1 MSESR
6 GLSALQ
12 VVQRKKEKRRANNKR
27 LKKFQLLSAE
37 LIQDAHGNGG
47 IIVFLSTATRFQI
60 LWFAKVLRKSKL
72 SEPST
77 HMRSLYK
84 NTSITTKNKS
94 YFIN

>member
-27 LKKFQLLSAE
+27 LKKFQLLGVE

-60 LWFAKVLRKSKL
+60 RASHIKIS
-72 SEPST
+72 
-77 HMRSLYK
+77 SLYT
-84 NTSITTKNKS
+84 NSHTNQI
-94 YFIN
+94 